1 VHRLPAFLDQRDPK
15 VSRHPLWYK
24 YQFAGKE
31 TDDLP
36 YLMPVR
42 VKRVSPRQTD
52 IAWNDG
58 HFSSYPSWYLRE
70 NCPCAS
76 CVEEFTG
83 RRLILQGSIPGDLER
98 LDVGPVGNYALRFS
112 WSDAHS
118 TGIYTFD
125 FLRRICPCAECQPE
139 GLKEPPPKSVPSGS
153 FEA

>member
-1 VHRLPAFLDQRDPK
+1 
-15 VSRHPLWYK
+15 
-24 YQFAGKE
+24 
-31 TDDLP
+31 LP

-42 VKRVSPRQTD
+42 VKRVTAFQTD
-52 IAWNDG
+52 IGWNDG

-83 RRLILQGSIPGDLER
+83 RRLIQLGSIPANLER
-98 LDVGPVGNYALRFS
+98 VNVEPVGNYALRFA
-112 WSDAHS
+112 WNDDHG

-125 FLRRICPCAECQPE
+125 YLRRICPCAQCLPE
-139 GLKEPPPKSVPSGS
+139 GLQEPPPQFASSGS